1 MEPAIRTFCEF
12 TVVKVWQIKELLK
25 IGKLD
30 ELEKYKNEIKEMY
43 ENNITLKEIA
53 IKYNC
58 SRDTIKRF
66 IVQND
71 FPERKKINPL
81 YKNFSEED
89 DKKIEQLYNEGK
101 STREIG
107 KIMNTSGITISKHLQ
122 KMGVKIKDLHK
133 SRQIYPFNENYFK
146 TIDDEHKA
154 YWLGFIAADGCVL
167 EPTYQVSKRTGKIIR
182 KEQGALQI
190 GLQEKDKAHLEKFQK
205 DIKDTHKINFSK
217 KRKAYDIK
225 ILSNIICMDL
235 QQYNIVPR
243 KSLVL
248 EFPDNIREDLL
259 RHFIR
264 GYFDGDGSI
273 AFCKNKKGV
282 ISIGHIQVSIIGTV
296 MFLNTLNNILED
308 ELQFKEKVVD
318 LGNKHK
324 PVTKTIFFS
333 SIAHTKKFLDFI
345 YKDSTIYLDRKYER
359 YLIFNKKYEEYLNK
373 KLR

>member
-1 MEPAIRTFCEF
+1 MSLGFDIFKICEF
-12 TVVKVWQIKELLK
+12 AVVKVWQIKELLK

-107 KIMNTSGITISKHLQ
+107 KIMNTSGVTISKHLQ

-133 SRQIYPFNENYFK
+133 SRQIYSFNENYFK

-190 GLQEKDKAHLEKFQK
+190 GLQENDKIHLEKFQK
-205 DIKDTHKINFSK
+205 DIEDTHNLYHNK
-217 KRKAYDIK
+217 KMKSITIK
-225 ILSNIICMDL
+225 LFSNITCRDL

-248 EFPDNIREDLL
+248 KFPDNIREDLL

-282 ISIGHIQVSIIGTV
+282 ISIGSIQVSFIGATSFIIG
-296 MFLNTLNNILED
+296 LNEILQEKI
-308 ELQFKEKVVD
+308 QVNGKIIKEKNPMTSN
-318 LGNKHK
+318 L
-324 PVTKTIFFS
+324 FFS
-333 SIAHTKKFLDFI
+333 SIDHTKKFLDFI

>member
-1 MEPAIRTFCEF
+1 MPVLADE
-12 TVVKVWQIKELLK
+12 VWQIKELLK

-30 ELEKYKNEIKEMY
+30 ELKKYKNEIKEMY

-107 KIMNTSGITISKHLQ
+107 KIMNTSGTTISKHLQ

-133 SRQIYPFNENYFK
+133 LRQIYSFNENYFK

-282 ISIGHIQVSIIGTV
+282 ISIGSIQVSIIGTV

-318 LGNKHK
+318 LGNRHK

-333 SIAHTKKFLDFI
+333 SIAHKKKFLDFI

>member
-58 SRDTIKRF
+58 SRDTIKKF
-66 IVQND
+66 IVQNE

-133 SRQIYPFNENYFK
+133 SRQIYSFNENYFK

-282 ISIGHIQVSIIGTV
+282 ISIGSIQVSIIGTV

-308 ELQFKEKVVD
+308 ELQFKGKVVD
-318 LGNKHK
+318 LGNRHK

>member
-58 SRDTIKRF
+58 SRDTIKKF

-107 KIMNTSGITISKHLQ
+107 KIMNTSGVTISKHLQ
-122 KMGVKIKDLHK
+122 KMGVKIKNLHK
-133 SRQIYPFNENYFK
+133 SRQIYSFNENYFK
-146 TIDDEHKA
+146 TIDNEHKA

-282 ISIGHIQVSIIGTV
+282 ISIGSIQVSIIGTV

-318 LGNKHK
+318 LGNRHK

>member
-58 SRDTIKRF
+58 SRDTIKKF

-107 KIMNTSGITISKHLQ
+107 KIMNTSGVTISKHLQ

-133 SRQIYPFNENYFK
+133 SKQIYSFNENYFK

-273 AFCKNKKGV
+273 AFCKNKKGA
-282 ISIGHIQVSIIGTV
+282 ISIGSIQVSIIGTV

-308 ELQFKEKVVD
+308 ELQFKEKVID
-318 LGNKHK
+318 LGNRHK

>member
-58 SRDTIKRF
+58 SRDTIKKF

-107 KIMNTSGITISKHLQ
+107 KIMNTSGVTISKHLQ

-133 SRQIYPFNENYFK
+133 SKQIYSFNENYFK

-282 ISIGHIQVSIIGTV
+282 ISIGSIQVSIIGTV

-308 ELQFKEKVVD
+308 ELQFKEKVID
-318 LGNKHK
+318 LSNRHK

>member
-58 SRDTIKRF
+58 SRDTIKKF

-89 DKKIEQLYNEGK
+89 DKKIEQLYNGGK

-133 SRQIYPFNENYFK
+133 SRQIYSFNENYFK

-282 ISIGHIQVSIIGTV
+282 ISIGSIQVSIIGTV

-318 LGNKHK
+318 LGNRHK

>member
-58 SRDTIKRF
+58 SRDTIKKF

-89 DKKIEQLYNEGK
+89 DKKIEQLYNGGK

-133 SRQIYPFNENYFK
+133 SRQIYSFNENYFK

-167 EPTYQVSKRTGKIIR
+167 EPTYQISKRTGKIIR

-282 ISIGHIQVSIIGTV
+282 ISIGSIQVSIIGTV

-308 ELQFKEKVVD
+308 ELQFKGKVVD
-318 LGNKHK
+318 LGNRHK

>member
-107 KIMNTSGITISKHLQ
+107 KIMNTSGVTISKHLQ

-133 SRQIYPFNENYFK
+133 SRQIYSFNENYFK

-282 ISIGHIQVSIIGTV
+282 ISIGSIQVSIIGTV

-318 LGNKHK
+318 LGNRHK

>member
-58 SRDTIKRF
+58 SRDTIKKF

-89 DKKIEQLYNEGK
+89 DKKIEQLYNGGK

-133 SRQIYPFNENYFK
+133 SRQIYSFNENYFK

-282 ISIGHIQVSIIGTV
+282 ISIGSIQVSIIGTV

-308 ELQFKEKVVD
+308 ELQFKEKVID
-318 LGNKHK
+318 LGNRHK

>member
-1 MEPAIRTFCEF
+1 M
-12 TVVKVWQIKELLK
+12 LK

-30 ELEKYKNEIKEMY
+30 ELKKYKNEIKEMY

-58 SRDTIKRF
+58 SRDTIKKF
-66 IVQND
+66 IVQSD

-107 KIMNTSGITISKHLQ
+107 KIMNTSGTTISKHLQ

-133 SRQIYPFNENYFK
+133 SRQIYSFNENYFK

-282 ISIGHIQVSIIGTV
+282 ISIGSIQVSIIGTV

-318 LGNKHK
+318 LGNRYK

-333 SIAHTKKFLDFI
+333 SIDHTKKFLDFI

>member
-1 MEPAIRTFCEF
+1 MEPAIRAFCEF
-12 TVVKVWQIKELLK
+12 AVVKVWQIKELLK

-107 KIMNTSGITISKHLQ
+107 KIMNTSGTTISKHLQ

-133 SRQIYPFNENYFK
+133 SRQIYSFNENYFK

-167 EPTYQVSKRTGKIIR
+167 EPTYRVSKRTGKIIR

-205 DIKDTHKINFSK
+205 DIKDTHRINFSK

-282 ISIGHIQVSIIGTV
+282 ISIGSIQVSIIGTV

-318 LGNKHK
+318 LGNRYK

>member
-1 MEPAIRTFCEF
+1 MELAIRTFCEF

-58 SRDTIKRF
+58 SRDTIKKF

-71 FPERKKINPL
+71 FPEREKINPL

-107 KIMNTSGITISKHLQ
+107 KIMNTSGVTISKHLQ

-133 SRQIYPFNENYFK
+133 SRQIYSFNENYFK

-282 ISIGHIQVSIIGTV
+282 ISIGSIQVSIIGTV

-318 LGNKHK
+318 LGNRYK

>member
-1 MEPAIRTFCEF
+1 M
-12 TVVKVWQIKELLK
+12 LK

-30 ELEKYKNEIKEMY
+30 ELKKYKNEIKEMY

-53 IKYNC
+53 MKYNC
-58 SRDTIKRF
+58 SRDTIKKF
-66 IVQND
+66 IVQNN

-133 SRQIYPFNENYFK
+133 SRQIYSFNENYFK
-146 TIDDEHKA
+146 TINDEHKA

-190 GLQEKDKAHLEKFQK
+190 GLQENDKTHLEKFQK
-205 DIKDTHKINFSK
+205 DIEDTHNLYYNK
-217 KRKAYDIK
+217 KMESITIK
-225 ILSNIICMDL
+225 LFSNITCRDL

-248 EFPDNIREDLL
+248 KFPDNIRKDLL

-282 ISIGHIQVSIIGTV
+282 ISIGSIQVSFIGATSFIIG
-296 MFLNTLNNILED
+296 LNEILQEKI
-308 ELQFKEKVVD
+308 QVNGKIIKEKNPMTSN
-318 LGNKHK
+318 L
-324 PVTKTIFFS
+324 FFS
-333 SIAHTKKFLDFI
+333 SIDHTKKFLDFI